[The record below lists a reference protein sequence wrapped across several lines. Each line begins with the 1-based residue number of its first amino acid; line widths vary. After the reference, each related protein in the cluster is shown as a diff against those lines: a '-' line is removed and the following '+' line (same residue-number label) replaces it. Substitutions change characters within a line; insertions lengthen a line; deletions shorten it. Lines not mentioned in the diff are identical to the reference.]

1 MQNEDLPYL
10 SIIQNYLENVNFL
23 YNTIIWDNT
32 ELDELKLSHDKYV

>member
-10 SIIQNYLENVNFL
+10 SIIKNYLENVNFL